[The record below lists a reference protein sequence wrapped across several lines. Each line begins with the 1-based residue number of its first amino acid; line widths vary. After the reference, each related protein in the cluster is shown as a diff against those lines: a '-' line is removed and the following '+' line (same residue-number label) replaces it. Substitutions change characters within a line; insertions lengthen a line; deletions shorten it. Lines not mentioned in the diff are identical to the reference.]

1 MRAAVSEQNTSFTPL
16 VRDCYVLNA
25 NPAFQ
30 IPAHHKHELPAF
42 NKRLINVVSKRDV
55 SRWEGFYFLPAYHH
69 KTHQRIERQR
79 HFNKHRARAICALAH
94 AMCYHLHIASGT
106 IPACFTTL
114 ANEAGLATVSKAGN
128 LSITRATRAAHTLAA
143 WGLIQYKLIWDKVT
157 KQYFPAEIEVTEL
170 FFDFIGVGADAFKRA
185 QNQQLAW
192 INRGLLKK
200 GEAAISLTEARRRQK
215 QQYIETTW
223 KRRKASQEM
232 KKIQKA
238 AKVAVAKKD
247 EELRHMVAKQIQSE
261 IRQGLHE
268 GIDLA
273 SVKHL
278 LNKRIMYYRTV
289 ASSDDPNT
297 A

>member
-1 MRAAVSEQNTSFTPL
+1 M
-16 VRDCYVLNA
+16 D
-25 NPAFQ
+25 
-30 IPAHHKHELPAF
+30 K
-42 NKRLINVVSKRDV
+42 
-55 SRWEGFYFLPAYHH
+55 SR
-69 KTHQRIERQR
+69 
-79 HFNKHRARAICALAH
+79 
-94 AMCYHLHIASGT
+94 
-106 IPACFTTL
+106 
-114 ANEAGLATVSKAGN
+114 TVK
-128 LSITRATRAAHTLAA
+128 
-143 WGLIQYKLIWDKVT
+143 
-157 KQYFPAEIEVTEL
+157 E
-170 FFDFIGVGADAFKRA
+170 
-185 QNQQLAW
+185 
-192 INRGLLKK
+192 